1 MKKIEAQM
9 IAPEKSKLLLE
20 YIGQFMSYDGVT
32 GKILIDYDKD
42 PETHQNMCYIEI
54 MLDDGFE
61 RHFKTD
67 ITLDQSD
74 VLSEQIL
81 IDIAC
86 MYACDNDI
94 KISGFYT
101 INSMRNSMH
110 GIEIKNNKGSR
121 ILINF
126 LCRGMNFDKVVE
138 SYSNKLIEE
147 QNRNKGI
154 NKI

>member
-1 MKKIEAQM
+1 
-9 IAPEKSKLLLE
+9 
-20 YIGQFMSYDGVT
+20 
-32 GKILIDYDKD
+32 
-42 PETHQNMCYIEI
+42 

-74 VLSEQIL
+74 ILSEQIL
-81 IDIAC
+81 TDIAC
-86 MYACDNDI
+86 TYASDDDVS
-94 KISGFYT
+94 ISGYYS
-101 INSMRNSMH
+101 INSMQSSMH

-121 ILINF
+121 IILNF

-138 SYSNKLIEE
+138 SYSNKVIEE

-154 NKI
+154 SNI

>member
-42 PETHQNMCYIEI
+42 PETRQNMCYMEI

-81 IDIAC
+81 TDIAC
-86 MYACDNDI
+86 TYASDDEVS
-94 KISGFYT
+94 ISGYYS
-101 INSMRNSMH
+101 INSMHSSMH

-121 ILINF
+121 ILVDF

-138 SYSNKLIEE
+138 SYSNKIIEE
-147 QNRNKGI
+147 QSRNKGI
-154 NKI
+154 SNI